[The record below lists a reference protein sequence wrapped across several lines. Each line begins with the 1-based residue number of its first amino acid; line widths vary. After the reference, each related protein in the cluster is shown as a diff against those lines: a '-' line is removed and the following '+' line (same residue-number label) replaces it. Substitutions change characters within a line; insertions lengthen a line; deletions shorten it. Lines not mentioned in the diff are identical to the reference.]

1 MKYLKTNVL
10 SASEVKNDKGL
21 FKADIQLFGK
31 KKLTSGQMVDTT
43 EILTISSRE
52 KLSQGEQ
59 FLLIESEYNIQNKI
73 YITVS
78 QSSQK
83 LEILKK

>member
-1 MKYLKTNVL
+1 MKYLKTRVL
-10 SASEVKNDKGL
+10 SSSENKNEKGVY
-21 FKADIQLFGK
+21 KADIHLEGK
-31 KKLTSGQMVDTT
+31 KKLTSGQFAETT

-52 KLSQGEQ
+52 KLNLGEQ

-78 QSSQK
+78 QSFQK
-83 LEILKK
+83 LEIVKK